1 MGRIKLRAILVNA
14 QMVDGAPKLSDA
26 NSRDAKTVVDE
37 QYRHYKV
44 VEPCLTKD
52 TSDACVADTGCA
64 WDATT
69 KCAAKVIQGDTCP
82 NHNLKPVDCKKDVT
96 CFYSLGRCAKKTGC
110 AAFLKS
116 TECTVYKQTGLDDIK
131 CLWDTTTNKD
141 EPVCTIAPPPA
152 CNTLTE
158 STCTVGRDDCAWSAN
173 KCDLKPKECA
183 QWDT

>member
-116 TECTVYKQTGLDDIK
+116 TECTVYKQTGLDDI
-131 CLWDTTTNKD
+131 
-141 EPVCTIAPPPA
+141 
-152 CNTLTE
+152 
-158 STCTVGRDDCAWSAN
+158 
-173 KCDLKPKECA
+173 
-183 QWDT
+183 